1 MLKHVLILTTAA
13 ALTTF
18 TTSVRAQSHDT
29 GSANLG
35 SSTTKADSKTTRFIK
50 EAAEGNDAEIAM
62 AEVGIQKAQ
71 NADLKNFCEQLKKDH
86 TEANNQLR
94 PIAQKYGVSV
104 EQELKGKSHREMTK
118 LEKETAGAKF
128 DQRFAEDMLQDHQK
142 DIQMFQ
148 RAANEVQ
155 ETDVK
160 QYAQSMLPK
169 LEQHF
174 QTAQNVAKAVGV
186 DQSTISKYSRN
197 VPTSVGGTSEEPSTS
212 KGAGARDLKN
222 DSTSPNSQS
231 GQ

>member
-13 ALTTF
+13 ALTSF
-18 TTSVRAQSHDT
+18 GTSVRAQSHDT

-35 SSTTKADSKTTRFIK
+35 SSSTKADSKTTRFLK
-50 EAAEGNDAEIAM
+50 EAAEDNDSEIAM

-71 NADLKNFCEQLKKDH
+71 NADLKSFCEQLKKDH
-86 TEANNQLR
+86 TQANDQLR
-94 PIAQKYGVSV
+94 PIAQKYGVNV

-118 LEKETAGAKF
+118 VEKETAGPKF
-128 DQRFAEDMLQDHQK
+128 DQQFAEDILRDHQK
-142 DIQMFQ
+142 DIQKFQ
-148 RAANEVQ
+148 RAANDLQ
-155 ETDVK
+155 ESDVK

-197 VPTSVGGTSEEPSTS
+197 VPASVGGTGEENSSS
-212 KGAGARDLKN
+212 KGAGARDLKRN
-222 DSTSPNSQS
+222 SPSSSSQY
-231 GQ
+231 